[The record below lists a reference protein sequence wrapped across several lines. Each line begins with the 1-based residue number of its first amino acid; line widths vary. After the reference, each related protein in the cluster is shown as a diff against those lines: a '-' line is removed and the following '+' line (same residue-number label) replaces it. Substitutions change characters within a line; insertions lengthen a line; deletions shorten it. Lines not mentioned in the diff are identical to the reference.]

1 MLYIRYSIQGNE
13 GLCNQLM
20 AIFRAVG
27 EALFHQ
33 GQGKEVCLVLSDVQ
47 TRTTVDLT
55 KEPHFQ
61 PIKIDSFI
69 DVDGLSEMLEEKK
82 IQVKRIE
89 EVHKLDAG
97 LLLTC
102 NRMPNRRA
110 TPEEIKDLGILFA
123 NLFPWSKEVIRLS
136 NFVMDS
142 MSSYPLWTAA
152 QLRIE
157 RDLLSFSSIGESR
170 LASIRESQFDSV
182 IKFFSGTKN
191 ISAIY
196 VASGSQASEYE
207 ALITRL
213 KEINPSIVAINK
225 KDIFGMN
232 LELKKEFDDLCLE
245 QQALIDWMVCT
256 RAPLFIGPHSSS
268 FSYLAAYI
276 RHYQHFTNLHP
287 DYQACWEDW
296 FPRLAS
302 KEMA

>member
-1 MLYIRYSIQGNE
+1 MLYIQYSIQGNE

-27 EALFHQ
+27 EALFYR
-33 GQGKEVCLVLSDVQ
+33 GQGMEVCLVLSDVQ

-55 KEPHFQ
+55 SKPHFQ
-61 PIKIDSFI
+61 PIKIDSFL
-69 DVDGLSEMLEEKK
+69 DVDGLTGILEEKK
-82 IQVKRIE
+82 IQVRRVE
-89 EVHKLDAG
+89 EVHKLDSD

-102 NRMPNRRA
+102 NRMPMRTS
-110 TPEEIKDLGILFA
+110 TPEETKDLGFLFG
-123 NLFPWSKEVIRLS
+123 NVFPWSKELIKLS

-142 MSSYPLWTAA
+142 MSIYPLWTAA

-157 RDLLSFSSIGESR
+157 RDLLSFSDIGEDR
-170 LASIRESQFDSV
+170 LSSIRESQFDSV
-182 IKFFSGTKN
+182 IKFFSDTQN

-196 VASGSQASEYE
+196 VASGSKANEYE

-213 KEINPSIVAINK
+213 KEINPCIVAINK
-225 KDIFGMN
+225 KDIFERN
-232 LELKKEFDDLCLE
+232 LEFKKEFNELYLE

-268 FSYLAAYI
+268 FAYLAAYI

-302 KEMA
+302 TGMA